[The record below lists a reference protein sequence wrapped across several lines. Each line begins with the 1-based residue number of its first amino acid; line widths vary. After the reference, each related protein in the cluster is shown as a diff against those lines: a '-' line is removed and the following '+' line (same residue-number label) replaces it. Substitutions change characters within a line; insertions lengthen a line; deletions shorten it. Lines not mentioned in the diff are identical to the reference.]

1 MNRPFI
7 NILTPIPVFI
17 VLLLGCIFGLFASD
31 SLAAEPKTNKAQF
44 HPKQAEFDS
53 KIQPLLQKYC
63 DRCHNEKKAE
73 GKMDMSL
80 LKHAATFRTEGKSW
94 KKVIEKLVDE
104 EMPTE
109 DPQPSTEER
118 QLLIDW
124 LNAATAID
132 YSKVKHAGHV
142 TIPRLTREEYNNT
155 MRDLLGVDLKPGKG
169 FSPDGEGGSGFNN
182 DRDAL
187 FISTNL
193 MEKYFAAATEALDQ
207 LIAADDPV
215 TLRME
220 AEKMFMT
227 ERNSPPTPWGYVLN
241 RGQMSLYDTIEI
253 PHNGMY
259 QIKVRSWGNNGPQG
273 GRLRIDDEI
282 KGDFGVNTEPSEVI
296 FNAYITAGTRQIVWN
311 IEGSNAKLAP
321 KLTKDMIEPSAKT
334 EKQSK
339 KSSASYGKLVNENSP
354 KNKPQLTIENSSK
367 AIQSQINK
375 INSSWNSMQRPYEW
389 IKAHTPQGNRSEL
402 IRFTSYIKDRVKP
415 YNEAKLELAKLLET
429 TPEAIHEMLREQN
442 PDKVAA
448 NEQILAAVNETL
460 NNEAKPASKDTKN
473 ADPNSFD
480 YRAGG
485 RGLAIDWF
493 EISGPITP
501 AGSSETPVVFFVE
514 PRKGITENQAATQ
527 ILQRFA
533 SRAFRRPVTS
543 DELTGY
549 MQLFQRGH
557 QRGDSFKQSIKL
569 ALSAILVSPNFLFRV
584 ELGPLPEDEFELND
598 YQLASR
604 LSYFLWMSMPD
615 EELSELAAK
624 NQLSKPKV
632 LERQVVRML
641 KDPKAAAFTRQ
652 FASHWLGIGALGQT
666 VGPDPKKFKEFTPEL
681 QEAALEETYLFFDT
695 VVRDNRSLLELI
707 DSKQTYL
714 NRELA
719 EFYGIKG
726 VDSDELQLVDIQ
738 DPNRGGLLG
747 MSSVLTSTSLP
758 LRTSPVIRGKWVLE
772 TLLGEEVP
780 PPDPNA
786 GELPK
791 NAADRKGQ
799 TLREVFELH
808 RSAPQCAACH
818 QAMDPIGFGLEN
830 FDAIGRFRT
839 KQGGQ
844 PIDSVGVLPDGTK
857 FEGPAELKQIILTRK
872 DDFARNFSH
881 RMLAFALGRQLQYYD
896 TSVVDSLTADLIKND
911 YRPLPLIMATVKSY
925 PFQTQHARSILEEV
939 HE

>member
-1 MNRPFI
+1 
-7 NILTPIPVFI
+7 
-17 VLLLGCIFGLFASD
+17 
-31 SLAAEPKTNKAQF
+31 
-44 HPKQAEFDS
+44 
-53 KIQPLLQKYC
+53 
-63 DRCHNEKKAE
+63 
-73 GKMDMSL
+73 MDMSL
-80 LKHAATFRTEGKSW
+80 LKHASTFRTEGKSW

-124 LNAATAID
+124 LNDATAID
-132 YSKVKHAGHV
+132 YSKIKHPGHV

-155 MRDLLGVDLKPGKG
+155 MRDLLGVDLKPGSG

-193 MEKYFAAATEALDQ
+193 MEKYFAAANKALDQ

-227 ERNSPPTPWGYVLN
+227 ERNSPPTAWGYVLN
-241 RGQMSLYDTIEI
+241 RGQMSLYDTLDI

-259 QIKVRSWGNNGPQG
+259 QIKVRSWGNSGPQG
-273 GRLRIDDEI
+273 GTLRIDDEV
-282 KGDFGVNTEPSEVI
+282 KGDFGVNTEPDEVI

-321 KLTKDMIEPSAKT
+321 KLTTEMIESSTKDVKQTQQKT
-334 EKQSK
+334 
-339 KSSASYGKLVNENSP
+339 ANYGNLVNENSP
-354 KNKPQLTIENSSK
+354 TNKPTLKIENSSK
-367 AIQSQINK
+367 AVQTQVKK
-375 INSSWNSMQRPYEW
+375 INGSWGSMQRPYEW
-389 IKAHTPQGNRSEL
+389 LKAHTAQGDRSEL
-402 IRFTSYIKDRVKP
+402 IRFTGYIKDRVKP

-442 PDKVAA
+442 SEKVAA
-448 NEQILAAVNETL
+448 NEQILTAVNLTL
-460 NNEAKPASKDTKN
+460 KSKALPASNETKE
-473 ADPNSFD
+473 ADPNSFN
-480 YRAGG
+480 YRDGG

-501 AGSSETPVVFFVE
+501 AGYSETPVVFFVE
-514 PRKGITENQAATQ
+514 PGKDISENQAATQ

-533 SRAFRRPVTS
+533 TRAFRRPVTS
-543 DELTGY
+543 DELSSY
-549 MQLFQRGH
+549 MSLFLRGH
-557 QRGDSFKQSIKL
+557 NRGDSYKQSIKL

-584 ELGPLPEDEFELND
+584 EQGPLPEDEFQLND

-615 EELSELAAK
+615 EELFELAAK
-624 NQLSKPKV
+624 NKLSNTKI
-632 LERQVVRML
+632 LEQQVARML

-666 VGPDPKKFKEFTPEL
+666 VGPDGKKFKEFTPEL
-681 QEAALEETYLFFDT
+681 QDAALEETYRFFDT

-714 NRELA
+714 NRDLA
-719 EFYGIKG
+719 KFYGIKG
-726 VDSDELQLVDIQ
+726 VDSDELQLVDIE

-818 QAMDPIGFGLEN
+818 QVMDPIGFGLEN

-839 KQGGQ
+839 KQGDQ
-844 PIDSVGVLPDGTK
+844 PIDSVGVLPDGRK

-872 DDFARNFSH
+872 DDFACNFSH
-881 RMLAFALGRQLQYYD
+881 RMLAFALGRQLRYYD
-896 TSVVDSLTADLIKND
+896 TSVVDSLTTDLIKNN
-911 YRPLPLIMATVKSY
+911 YRPLPLIMATVKSL